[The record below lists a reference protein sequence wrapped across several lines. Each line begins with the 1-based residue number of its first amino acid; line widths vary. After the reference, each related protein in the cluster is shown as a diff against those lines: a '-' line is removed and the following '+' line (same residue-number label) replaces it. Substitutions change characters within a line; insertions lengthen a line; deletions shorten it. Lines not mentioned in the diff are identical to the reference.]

1 MTNAEIA
8 RCLEQVAR
16 LLTEQGANIYRI
28 QAYRRAAQMLR
39 TLDQPIAELFQQQGE
54 AGLRQ
59 LPGIGEGLARSIH
72 TLLVT
77 GRLPVLDRLQGETD
91 PMMMLASVP
100 GIGRV
105 LAERLH
111 EDLGVETLEDLEAAA
126 HSGRLTNILGIGSK
140 RLAGIIDALAT
151 RLGPARTVL
160 RSRASGD
167 PSVAELLDVD
177 REYREKTVTGELR
190 HIAPRRFNPQREA
203 WLPILHTQRGKR
215 QYTVLFSNTARAHQ
229 AGKTYDWVV
238 LYYDEGKGERQC
250 TIVTSQRGV
259 TRGKRVVRGREAET
273 EQYYQTMQPADAV
286 AAPLSL

>member
-8 RCLEQVAR
+8 RCFEHVAR

-39 TLDQPIAELFQQQGE
+39 ALDQPVAELFRHQGE

-77 GRLPVLDRLQGETD
+77 GRLPALDRLQGETD
-91 PMMMLASVP
+91 PVTALASVP

-126 HSGRLTNILGIGSK
+126 HGGRLTNILGIGSK
-140 RLAGIIDALAT
+140 RLAGIIDSLAT
-151 RLGPARTVL
+151 RLGPARTVP
-160 RSRASGD
+160 RSRANGD
-167 PSVAELLDVD
+167 PAVAELLDVD
-177 REYREKTVTGELR
+177 REYREKAVAGELR
-190 HIAPRRFNPQREA
+190 HIAPRRFNPRREA
-203 WLPILHTQRGKR
+203 WLPILHTQRGRR
-215 QYTVLFSNTARAHQ
+215 QYTALFSNTARAHQ

-238 LYYDEGKGERQC
+238 LYYDEGRGERQC
-250 TIVTSQRGV
+250 TVVTSQRGV
-259 TRGKRVVRGREAET
+259 TKGKRIVRGREAET
-273 EQYYQTMQPADAV
+273 EQYYQTTQPADAA